1 MLALSIS
8 RKVSN
13 VVSLTSVRAFSN
25 PDHVAAEAKTPELNP
40 LFETAQSALQ
50 RSCYLDIKW
59 KIHEDKPVSEAAP
72 RMAGYN
78 IGALGVVNS
87 AGTVVGVFSERDIL
101 RKVFLLNNDPANVLV
116 KKTCTTNQ
124 NGQLYSVSCGNPI
137 DDCMYKMMRSDV
149 RHVLIRNA
157 KDDPTIVSMISIED
171 IVKCT
176 MAKNEAQKDRLENII
191 QYQNLGV

>member
-1 MLALSIS
+1 MLARSVS

-13 VVSLTSVRAFSN
+13 TVSRIGVRAFSN
-25 PDHVAAEAKTPELNP
+25 PDHVTAEAKTPELNP
-40 LFETAQSALQ
+40 LFETAQSALEK
-50 RSCYLDIKW
+50 SCYLAIDW
-59 KIHEDKPVSEAAP
+59 KIHEDKPVSEAVS

-87 AGTVVGVFSERDIL
+87 AGTVVGVISERDIL
-101 RKVFLLNNDPANVLV
+101 KKVSLLNNDPANVLV
-116 KKTCTTNQ
+116 KETCTTNQ
-124 NGQLYSVSCGNPI
+124 NGQLYSVSRGKPI

-149 RHVLIRNA
+149 RHLLIRNA
-157 KDDPTIVSMISIED
+157 KDDPTIVGMISIKD

-191 QYQNLGV
+191 QYQNLGG